1 MQTQTTKKYRNEC
14 DKVNFGR
21 HRTRINTGKFKS
33 YGGFILCLKSILY
46 HRKKQFINEASLL
59 RLRPYII
66 DEIGEDESFYL
77 YQKCQSIL
85 YYALNHN
92 NCNEVALVYSINSHE
107 EGNMIKGTQT
117 NTDLESDTKTY
128 ELLNRKDDKVCILVH
143 NHPTDSSFSIEDYS
157 EFLLY
162 GKLKIMVVV
171 TNSGEQY
178 YMTKTEYFKRN
189 AAVKKLIEITKM
201 CDHNNDGK
209 LNRSESVQAAKEFE
223 RVAYVF
229 GIRIV

>member
-1 MQTQTTKKYRNEC
+1 ML
-14 DKVNFGR
+14 KVN
-21 HRTRINTGKFKS
+21 
-33 YGGFILCLKSILY
+33 SISS
-46 HRKKQFINEASLL
+46 HKKQFINEASLL
-59 RLRPYII
+59 RLRPYVI

-85 YYALNHN
+85 YYALSQN
-92 NCNEVALVYSINSHE
+92 NCDEVALVYVINTHE

-117 NTDLESDTKTY
+117 NTDLESDTKTH
-128 ELLNRKDDKVCILVH
+128 ELLNRSDDKICVLVH

-162 GKLKIMVVV
+162 VKLKVMVAV

-178 YMTKTEYFKRN
+178 YMTKTENYNRKL
-189 AAVKKLIEITKM
+189 AVKKLIEITKM

-223 RVAYVF
+223 RIAYTL
-229 GIRIV
+229 GIRIE